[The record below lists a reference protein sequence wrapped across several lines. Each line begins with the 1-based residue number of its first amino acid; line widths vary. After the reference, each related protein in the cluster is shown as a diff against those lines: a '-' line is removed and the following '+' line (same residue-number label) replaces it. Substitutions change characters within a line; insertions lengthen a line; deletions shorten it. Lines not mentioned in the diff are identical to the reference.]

1 MQRRV
6 AFVKGRML
14 AETSFPEELF
24 YPFKKDN
31 LN

>member
-1 MQRRV
+1 M

>member
-1 MQRRV
+1 M
-6 AFVKGRML
+6 AFFKGRML